1 MTAPLRDRK
10 GFTLIEVL
18 ISVVIVSLVA
28 VGLAGGLL
36 STARQSRV
44 AKVASTR
51 NAVMNSEISRVSAT
65 PNGGLVAGTT
75 TATVVRDGVTF
86 TRTTL
91 VTVLTDSIRT
101 RVIVA
106 PTAGLNV
113 APDTVIITRTLRAGS
128 GNPFSP

>member
-1 MTAPLRDRK
+1 
-10 GFTLIEVL
+10 
-18 ISVVIVSLVA
+18 
-28 VGLAGGLL
+28 
-36 STARQSRV
+36 V